1 MDFFRG
7 VPEIGITPEKVIHVL
22 LDIVVHIHV
31 RHLPMGL
38 KQKSTLLIEH
48 RFRTKSNHFVNI
60 FRKKCLKRERR
71 VVDTVDI
78 PYSFYLCSFR
88 IKIISE
94 NNLNNSSRAAKRQ
107 PPEDRRQIH
116 HENQDFQRNHA
127 ESPAKGRQYRQYAQY
142 PSRAFQYSF

>member
-48 RFRTKSNHFVNI
+48 RFRTKSNHFVNK
-60 FRKKCLKRERR
+60 FRKKCLKREQR
-71 VVDTVDI
+71 VVDIVDT
-78 PYSFYLCSFR
+78 PYFYYVCSFQV
-88 IKIISE
+88 KIILVTH
-94 NNLNNSSRAAKRQ
+94 LNNFFRTVRQVSRIAERSEAI
-107 PPEDRRQIH
+107 PP
-116 HENQDFQRNHA
+116 
-127 ESPAKGRQYRQYAQY
+127 
-142 PSRAFQYSF
+142 